1 MLHRSL
7 PLVILVTSIV
17 LTSCAAQ
24 TLPPAARARP
34 AESVYKRLIKD
45 IGTSGDTNH
54 AESNKD
60 IGPAGD
66 TGVYLARSADGATLI
81 RPRPCVDPIVQSQ
94 ELSFCSNAYL
104 LKIGDVYTKG
114 RSIESL
120 RGLLTS
126 PSAAKLQITIVSG
139 DRKEQ
144 RQLCR
149 YAKETINERSRQFA
163 DLLKMRDLFIGWYGS
178 NSDVERTC
186 KSMILSGNNF
196 LVAPFFIAVIKP
208 PQFITPSLADD
219 CTESLPDALDVFYR
233 NGMFDRFDEVTATCL
248 TLSEKYSQKPVLGR
262 LGWDASTLA
271 KCSMMLS
278 ERGQAKAA
286 QTICERLNQYLLR
299 LPAHSRIHVLLC
311 RAYLLEQS
319 NPAKALELYNQLSTT
334 CDLYSSPDSDDT
346 VDVRGR
352 IVSYFVKTKHW
363 NMAIAEQ
370 LKVLKLRQK
379 ASGWMIYSAYQDHV
393 RALVD
398 LSSIYYQSGAIDKSI
413 ASLQEALSIYDRE
426 LNLDEQ
432 ILLERSFTICPSYIR
447 LKLANIYAASG
458 MTGLAIKE
466 IATAKKLVADA
477 LGEKSP
483 SSIRIAEIQE
493 LISAQKSPLQNAK
506 LSVAFSGI
514 FGGDESLIKSA
525 TTNSTVYGA
534 TSSVVTGDCLWDTTS
549 GTLVTACAGID
560 SSDQLARQA
569 YDLAKS
575 NPDKAYSIIKQILDL
590 ELAKKTLTAD
600 HVTRLINLTR
610 FASKSGSKS
619 RAIGILESLNRYL
632 KRPVTET
639 SANRLFVVAELA
651 ILAGSDK
658 NTMTVPQNWQNLDE
672 LLTQMREQEF
682 HYNSRGEDPTTI
694 KMRTQQHL
702 LNDLICLSQVYA
714 FLDEPSK
721 ALTILNHAES
731 RYPAACKQ
739 DIAPTTYKALLYV
752 LLGKMD
758 EAKKLIAKIQSADNW
773 SGSDYSS
780 MLGALCATLVQNEQ
794 TELSL
799 DLLSLDAS
807 PVIAPVKDMLA
818 YRRAIVHYQNRNYQ
832 QAMYEINS
840 VGSSLPLSG
849 NQWFNFYF
857 FKAELLARTR
867 RQDAAIE
874 AFAKMQARGNLQM
887 LVLRRAASLARNI
900 AIVPQATAEALV
912 DSVLRVRTTATEEYI
927 EVARTILR
935 LAKASSVSEDKLA
948 GLRQRIA
955 DLGGVQNITAEDILE
970 TKHRAQQLEAQ
981 RSPGASGEWAK
992 LARLYFAEQKY
1003 DQGTDTMLHALT
1015 PTAGVYCG
1023 VGMYHPA
1030 NVRGDLGLDTL
1041 LNAKKYMSAEKILKT
1056 SLEST
1061 KCSSLPYTRSGFI
1074 EKSLLCELF
1083 IAQDNVVEAKK
1094 WADSLLATLS
1104 ERDALC
1110 ASETGRMRAYL
1121 LFTIIDK
1128 FIEKKQFDI
1137 ANALLDGARMSLRKQ
1152 VGPSSEFFIECH
1164 QSQSRLYLAQ
1174 NRLGEAEASARS
1186 ALQLETWLDGS
1197 RNIGKT
1203 SAGLLASVL
1212 RKSGR
1217 NAEADRLSLSDKPL
1231 KRTIPDQVKLYGF
1244 NMNGGHGY
1252 QECPY
1257 ASTAEEPLRA
1267 MLAEAIEDHGAG
1279 SRTTRIARNN
1289 LTRFYIQQKRY
1300 QDAEKQQ
1307 LITLET
1313 LDAQY
1318 GLCAAPKGACFLYLS
1333 EIYLAQMQLDNAAAF
1348 ASAIASAPE
1357 IEDTYDLIGPRV
1369 RWAKILFA
1377 VGQSRRAVEI
1387 AREAEKSLLQIAPGY
1402 GSDDPEPNLRECLLI
1417 MQRAGASNDVAAL
1430 KERLELITAGRVRK
1444 P

>member
-7 PLVILVTSIV
+7 PLVILATSIV

-34 AESVYKRLIKD
+34 AESVHKVPIKD
-45 IGTSGDTNH
+45 IGTSGDTDH
-54 AESNKD
+54 ASSNKD
-60 IGPAGD
+60 IGPNGD

-126 PSAAKLQITIVSG
+126 PTAAKLQITIVSG

-149 YAKETINERSRQFA
+149 YAKETINERPRQFA

-186 KSMILSGNNF
+186 KSMMLSGNNF

-208 PQFITPSLADD
+208 PQFMTPSLADD

-233 NGMFDRFDEVTATCL
+233 TGMFDRFDEVTATCL

-262 LGWDASTLA
+262 LGWDASALA

-278 ERGQAKAA
+278 ERGQAKVA
-286 QTICERLNQYLLR
+286 QTICERLNQYNLR

-346 VDVRGR
+346 VDVRRR
-352 IVSYFVKTKHW
+352 IVSYFVNTKHW
-363 NMAIAEQ
+363 DMAIAEQ

-393 RALVD
+393 RALID
-398 LSSIYYQSGAIDKSI
+398 LGNIYQQSGSTDKAV

-432 ILLERSFTICPSYIR
+432 MLLERSFTICPSYIR

-477 LGEKSP
+477 LGDNSP
-483 SSIRIAEIQE
+483 DSIKIKHAPMSSTIN
-493 LISAQKSPLQNAK
+493 SAPGSEA
-506 LSVAFSGI
+506 SG
-514 FGGDESLIKSA
+514 DS
-525 TTNSTVYGA
+525 
-534 TSSVVTGDCLWDTTS
+534 LWDTTS

-575 NPDKAYSIIKQILDL
+575 NPDKAYLIIKQILDF
-590 ELAKKTLTAD
+590 ELANKTLTAD

-619 RAIGILESLNRYL
+619 KAISIMQSLNRYL

-672 LLTQMREQEF
+672 LLAQMREQEF
-682 HYNSRGEDPTTI
+682 HFNSDGDNPARI
-694 KMRTQQHL
+694 KMRTQQQS

-721 ALTILNHAES
+721 ALTILTHAES
-731 RYPAACKQ
+731 RYPAAFKQ
-739 DIAPTTYKALLYV
+739 DCAATTYKALLYV
-752 LLGKMD
+752 VLGKLE
-758 EAKKLIAKIQSADNW
+758 EAKRLIAKIQSADNW

-780 MLGALCATLVQNEQ
+780 MLGALCATLVQNGQ

-799 DLLSLDAS
+799 NLLSLDAS
-807 PVIAPVKDMLA
+807 PVLAPAKDMLA

-900 AIVPQATAEALV
+900 AIVPLATAEALV
-912 DSVLRVRTTATEEYI
+912 DSALRVKTTATEEYI

-955 DLGGVQNITAEDILE
+955 DLGGVQDITAEDILE
-970 TKHRAQQLEAQ
+970 TKLRAQQLEAQ

-992 LARLYFAEQKY
+992 LARQYFAEQKY

-1015 PTAGVYCG
+1015 PTAGVYSG

-1083 IAQDNVVEAKK
+1083 IAQDNFVEAKK
-1094 WADSLLATLS
+1094 WADSLLSTLS
-1104 ERDALC
+1104 ERDAIC
-1110 ASETGRMRAYL
+1110 APETGRMRVYL
-1121 LFTIIDK
+1121 LFTTIDK
-1128 FIEKKQFDI
+1128 FIEKKRFDI
-1137 ANALLDGARMSLRKQ
+1137 ANALLDGAKMSLHKQ

-1164 QSQSRLYLAQ
+1164 QSQTKLYLAQ
-1174 NRLGEAEASARS
+1174 HRLGEAEASARS

-1217 NAEADRLSLSDKPL
+1217 NAEADRLSLSNKPL

-1252 QECPY
+1252 QEFPY
-1257 ASTAEEPLRA
+1257 ASTAEEPLKA

-1289 LTRFYIQQKRY
+1289 LTRFYIQEKRY

-1307 LITLET
+1307 LIILET

-1333 EIYLAQMQLDNAAAF
+1333 EIYLAQMQLDKAAAF

-1357 IEDTYDLIGPRV
+1357 IEGTYDLIGPRV

-1377 VGQSRRAVEI
+1377 VGQSQRAVEI

-1417 MQRAGASNDVAAL
+1417 MQRVGASNDVAAL